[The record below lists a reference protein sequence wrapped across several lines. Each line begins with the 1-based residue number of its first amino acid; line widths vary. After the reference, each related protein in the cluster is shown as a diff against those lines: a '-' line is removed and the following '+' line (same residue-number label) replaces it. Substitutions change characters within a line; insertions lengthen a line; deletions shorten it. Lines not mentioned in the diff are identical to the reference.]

1 MARIIEGVKE
11 VKTLLYTHGAAVSAG
26 DVIVVFGIVLIAVN
40 DAEASVENVYA
51 FSCRAAFDKA
61 TGAGTAIAA
70 PQWLYYDAVAEEATA
85 RASGNQA
92 IGLCIEDAATTDTE
106 VFVEMEPSGAMT
118 HMVSSQKLLAVPLLS
133 ACELDGT
140 ILAAFSDGAS
150 TNPGIDTIADEVV
163 GIRWNNHAT
172 PDPIILSVPI
182 PTDLDESA
190 DVTVHVLAA
199 KTGATLADA
208 TTFEVGVFF
217 LAAGMLY
224 DSDADC
230 GGTTS
235 AMDGDATAETLQE
248 VTVTVDEADV
258 AGAPGV
264 ISITL
269 QPTDGTLDTD
279 DVIVAGVWLE
289 YTGALLTA

>member
-11 VKTLLYTHGAAVSAG
+11 VKTLLYAHSAAVSAG
-26 DVIVVFGIVLIAVN
+26 DVIVVGGKVLIAVN
-40 DAEASVENVYA
+40 DADAGEENVYA

-70 PQWLYYDAVAEEATA
+70 PTRLYFDATA
-85 RASGNQA
+85 EVATATASGNQA
-92 IGLCIEDAATTDTE
+92 IGLCIEDAAITDTE
-106 VFVEMEPSGAMT
+106 VFVDLEAGDAFT
-118 HMVSSQKLLAVPLLS
+118 HLASAQKLLAVPLLS
-133 ACELDGT
+133 ACEMSGT
-140 ILAAFSDGAS
+140 ILAAFADGNS
-150 TNPGIDTIADEVV
+150 TTPGIDTIASEVV
-163 GIRWNNHAT
+163 GIRWNNHAN
-172 PDPIILSVPI
+172 PDPIIVSVPI

-208 TTFEVGVFF
+208 TTFDVGVFF

-230 GGTTS
+230 GGATS

-248 VTVTVDEADV
+248 VTVTIAAADV

-264 ISITL
+264 ISLTL
-269 QPTDGTLDTD
+269 QPTDGTLGTD

-289 YTGALLTA
+289 YTGLLLTA